1 MYQNYILLVT
11 GCSNIK
17 THIYTNNFYIKDAIG
32 YNKLPDFVQK
42 EEIQNVNVNLYTYY
56 MS

>member
-17 THIYTNNFYIKDAIG
+17 THTYTNNFYIKDAIG
-32 YNKLPDFVQK
+32 YNKLPDFV
-42 EEIQNVNVNLYTYY
+42 
-56 MS
+56 